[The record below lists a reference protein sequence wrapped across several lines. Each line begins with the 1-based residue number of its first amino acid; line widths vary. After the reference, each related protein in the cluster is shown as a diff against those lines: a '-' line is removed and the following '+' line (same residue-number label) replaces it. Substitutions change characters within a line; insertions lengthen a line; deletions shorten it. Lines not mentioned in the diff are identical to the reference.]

1 MISNVKY
8 LSFILLLVL
17 TACKSGPAASQEQN
31 GKQDT
36 VKVFNLPDIPVVLN
50 TVSQRADYMV
60 KHYWDRFD
68 FTDTTYVSQID
79 VAEQAWVD
87 YCDLLEHVPLS
98 DAQTAIK
105 ETIGR
110 AGKNKKMLDFFAEL
124 ADKYLYDPNS
134 PMRNEELYIP
144 VLEALTASPMLN
156 ETEKI
161 RPQARLE
168 LAQKNR
174 LGTKALNFTYTLDS
188 GAKGTLYQFPAEYT
202 LLFINNPGC
211 HACSEMIE
219 GLKSSPV
226 INGFIADKKLKVLSL
241 YPDEELDEWKKH
253 RGDFAK
259 EWTNGYDKELVIKN
273 KNLYDLRAI
282 PTLYLLDKNKIVL
295 LKDATLQKVE
305 QYLAERG

>member
-202 LLFINNPGC
+202 LLFINNPDC

-253 RGDFAK
+253 RSDFAK

-282 PTLYLLDKNKIVL
+282 PTLYLLDKNKTVL

>member
-8 LSFILLLVL
+8 LSFVLLLVL

-105 ETIGR
+105 ETIAR

-211 HACSEMIE
+211 HACAEMIE

-226 INGFIADKKLKVLSL
+226 INGFIAGKKLKVLSL

>member
-8 LSFILLLVL
+8 LSFVLLLVL
-17 TACKSGPAASQEQN
+17 TACKSGSAASQEQN

-105 ETIGR
+105 ETIAR
-110 AGKNKKMLDFFAEL
+110 VGKNKKMLDFFAEL

-211 HACSEMIE
+211 HACAEMIE

-226 INGFIADKKLKVLSL
+226 INGFIAGKKLKVLSL

-253 RGDFAK
+253 REDFAK

-282 PTLYLLDKNKIVL
+282 PTLYLLDKNKTVL

>member
-241 YPDEELDEWKKH
+241 YPDEELDEWKSTGAISRK
-253 RGDFAK
+253 
-259 EWTNGYDKELVIKN
+259 NG
-273 KNLYDLRAI
+273 
-282 PTLYLLDKNKIVL
+282 PTDTIRSWSSKTK
-295 LKDATLQKVE
+295 TCMT
-305 QYLAERG
+305 

>member
-110 AGKNKKMLDFFAEL
+110 AGKTKRCWTSLRNWPINISTTLTRLCVTRSFT
-124 ADKYLYDPNS
+124 S
-134 PMRNEELYIP
+134 P
-144 VLEALTASPMLN
+144 
-156 ETEKI
+156 
-161 RPQARLE
+161 
-168 LAQKNR
+168 
-174 LGTKALNFTYTLDS
+174 
-188 GAKGTLYQFPAEYT
+188 
-202 LLFINNPGC
+202 C
-211 HACSEMIE
+211 W
-219 GLKSSPV
+219 
-226 INGFIADKKLKVLSL
+226 KL
-241 YPDEELDEWKKH
+241 
-253 RGDFAK
+253 
-259 EWTNGYDKELVIKN
+259 
-273 KNLYDLRAI
+273 
-282 PTLYLLDKNKIVL
+282 
-295 LKDATLQKVE
+295 
-305 QYLAERG
+305 

>member
-8 LSFILLLVL
+8 LSFVLLLVL

-105 ETIGR
+105 ETIAR

-211 HACSEMIE
+211 HACAEMIE

-226 INGFIADKKLKVLSL
+226 INGFIAGKKLKVLSL

-253 RGDFAK
+253 REDFAK

-282 PTLYLLDKNKIVL
+282 PTLYLLDKNKTVL

-305 QYLAERG
+305 QYLAERR

>member
-253 RGDFAK
+253 RSDIAK

>member
-211 HACSEMIE
+211 HACAEMIE
-219 GLKSSPV
+219 GLKASPV
-226 INGFIADKKLKVLSL
+226 INGFTAAKKLKVLSI

-253 RGDFAK
+253 RNDFAK

-282 PTLYLLDKNKIVL
+282 PTLYLLDKNKTVL

>member
-253 RGDFAK
+253 RSAFAK
-259 EWTNGYDKELVIKN
+259 KWTNGYDKELVIKN

-282 PTLYLLDKNKIVL
+282 PTLYLLDKNKTVL

>member
-60 KHYWDRFD
+60 KHYWDHFD

-226 INGFIADKKLKVLSL
+226 INGFIAGKKLRVLSL

>member
-1 MISNVKY
+1 MMNNVKY
-8 LSFILLLVL
+8 LSFALILAFS
-17 TACKSGPAASQEQN
+17 ACKSGSASSQEPSE
-31 GKQDT
+31 KQDT
-36 VKVFNLPDIPVVLN
+36 VKIFNLPQIPVVLN
-50 TVSQRADYMV
+50 TVEQRTDYMV

-68 FTDTTYVSQID
+68 FSDTTYISQAE
-79 VAEQAWVD
+79 VPEQAWVD
-87 YCDLLEHVPLS
+87 YCDLLEHVPLPV
-98 DAQTAIK
+98 AQTAMK
-105 ETIGR
+105 ETFNR
-110 AGKNKKMLDFFAEL
+110 AEKNRKMLHFFEEL

-134 PMRNEELYIP
+134 PMRNEEFYIP
-144 VLEALTASPMLN
+144 VLEALIASPALD
-156 ETEKI
+156 ETAKI

-211 HACSEMIE
+211 HACAEMIE
-219 GLKSSPV
+219 GLKASPV
-226 INGFIADKKLKVLSL
+226 INGFTAAKKLKVLSI

-253 RGDFAK
+253 RNDFAK
-259 EWTNGYDKELVIKN
+259 EWTNGYEKELVIKN

-282 PTLYLLDKNKIVL
+282 PTLYLLDKNKTVL

>member
-98 DAQTAIK
+98 LIYIYSMNHFLWSISHVMYK
-105 ETIGR
+105 FCRVGR
-110 AGKNKKMLDFFAEL
+110 FCGFYRTLF
-124 ADKYLYDPNS
+124 Y
-134 PMRNEELYIP
+134 
-144 VLEALTASPMLN
+144 
-156 ETEKI
+156 
-161 RPQARLE
+161 
-168 LAQKNR
+168 
-174 LGTKALNFTYTLDS
+174 YT
-188 GAKGTLYQFPAEYT
+188 
-202 LLFINNPGC
+202 
-211 HACSEMIE
+211 
-219 GLKSSPV
+219 
-226 INGFIADKKLKVLSL
+226 
-241 YPDEELDEWKKH
+241 
-253 RGDFAK
+253 
-259 EWTNGYDKELVIKN
+259 
-273 KNLYDLRAI
+273 
-282 PTLYLLDKNKIVL
+282 
-295 LKDATLQKVE
+295 
-305 QYLAERG
+305 